1 MRKNAP
7 KYTSTQTIIKT
18 YPRKI
23 QHIALK
29 HAILSERPKNTD
41 KRLHMQP
48 EEIDQL
54 NEENAE
60 RSLRRTQKELQD
72 LVDCNNFEW
81 FGTFTFDP
89 AKIDRH
95 DPKAVKNA
103 MSIWLN
109 NQRRHSPDMLYIL
122 VPERHKDGAIHFH
135 ALLGNYNGKMAH
147 SGSEW
152 QKQPIFNVVSYQ
164 LGFTNFTKIRDKA
177 KTANYC
183 RKYITKDMANTAPNE
198 RRYWRSKNLL
208 KPVKTYNES
217 LEETLQRNI
226 ASIDIQASTQ
236 YENDHII
243 SHTFPLKGK
252 NTPDFTPA
260 KPIARAITPIT

>member
-1 MRKNAP
+1 MRKTTS
-7 KYTSTQTIIKT
+7 KYSSTQTITKT
-18 YPRKI
+18 YPGKI

-29 HAILSERPKNTD
+29 HAILAERPENKD

-48 EEIDQL
+48 EQVDQL
-54 NEENAE
+54 DEENAK

-95 DPKAVKNA
+95 DAQAVKKA

-109 NQRRHSPDMLYIL
+109 NQRRHSPEMIYIL
-122 VPERHKDGAIHFH
+122 VPERHQDGAIHFH

-147 SGSEW
+147 SGSQW

-183 RKYITKDMANTAPNE
+183 RKYITKDMANTGANE
-198 RRYWRSKNLL
+198 RRYWRSKNLR
-208 KPVKTYNES
+208 KPHKTYN
-217 LEETLQRNI
+217 LTAEEVLTKNY
-226 ASIDIQASTQ
+226 AAIDISASTQ

-243 SHTFPLKGK
+243 STTYPLKDQT
-252 NTPDFTPA
+252 TPNYL
-260 KPIARAITPIT
+260 